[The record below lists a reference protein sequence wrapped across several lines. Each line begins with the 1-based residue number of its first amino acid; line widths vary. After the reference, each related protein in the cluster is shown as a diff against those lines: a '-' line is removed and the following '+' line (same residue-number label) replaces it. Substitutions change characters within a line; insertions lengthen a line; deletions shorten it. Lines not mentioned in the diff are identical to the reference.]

1 MATRVM
7 WMVREKKDLWRDFP
21 SGLCLQTENAYQNNP
36 RDRDVVYVWPPH
48 DNSGT
53 EYCID
58 FVAMQQTNLR
68 TQFVR
73 EIRRVTIHEALPE
86 AVPGP
91 SGMAPTEAVPA
102 TGTSSSAD
110 PAIGSTDNPI
120 IIVGDVDMDGYELPE
135 E

>member
-1 MATRVM
+1 MATRVQ
-7 WMVREKKDLWRDFP
+7 WMVYHEKGLWRDFP
-21 SGLCLQTENAYQNNP
+21 SELCIQTETLYQHNP
-36 RDRDVVYVWPPH
+36 VDRDVVYWWPPH
-48 DNSGT
+48 VSSGT
-53 EYCID
+53 HYQID

-73 EIRRVTIHEALPE
+73 KIRRVTIHEALPE

-110 PAIGSTDNPI
+110 PAIGTTDNPI